1 MIKVKKEGILLE
13 PTKLHFENHGV
24 FNPACIEADGKIH
37 LLYRA
42 TSKGNYSSIG
52 YCEMSSPTEVAK
64 RNGKP
69 ILIPQ
74 EKYESHGIEDPRIVK
89 IDGTY
94 FMTYTAYDGSNA
106 LGALAT
112 SKDMKIFERQ
122 GIITPQMTYKEFQLC
137 IECCEGVNDKHLR
150 FVKLFYERV
159 GEETAHKLLIWDKDV
174 VFFPR
179 KIDGKFAFL
188 HRIYPDIQIAY
199 FNEVKDL
206 THQYWRDYLFN
217 IKNYTVL
224 ESKMLFE
231 ASYIG
236 GGCPPIE
243 TADGWLMIY
252 HGVEDTKEGYVYHA
266 GAALLDLNDPTK
278 EIGRLM
284 HPLFSPELEWEKN
297 GVVSNVVFPTGTILK
312 DDILYIYYG
321 AADKHIGTVSV
332 SLKELIN
339 EIKNSSEG
347 VPSEKN

>member
-1 MIKVKKEGILLE
+1 MLMLRVKKEGILLE
-13 PTKLHFENHGV
+13 PTQFKFENHGV

-52 YCEMSSPTEVAK
+52 YCEMKSPTEVAK
-64 RNGKP
+64 RSEKP
-69 ILIPQ
+69 LLIPQ
-74 EKYESHGIEDPRIVK
+74 KKYESQGIEDPRIVK
-89 IDGTY
+89 IDDTY

-112 SKDMKIFERQ
+112 SKDLKTFERQ

-137 IECCEGVNDKHLR
+137 IECCEGMNEKHLR
-150 FVKLFYERV
+150 FVKLFYERA
-159 GEETAHKLLIWDKDV
+159 GAESASKLLIWDKDV

-179 KIDGKFAFL
+179 KINGKFAFL
-188 HRIYPDIQIAY
+188 HRIYPDIQIVY
-199 FNEVKDL
+199 FNDVKEL
-206 THQYWRDYLFN
+206 SNGFWREHLFN

-224 ESKMLFE
+224 ESKMPFE

-252 HGVEDTKEGYVYHA
+252 HGVEDTKEGYIYHA

-278 EIGRLM
+278 EIGRLKY
-284 HPLFSPELEWEKN
+284 PLFSPEHEWEKH
-297 GVVSNVVFPTGTILK
+297 GVVNNVVFPTATLLK
-312 DDILYIYYG
+312 GDVLYIYYG
-321 AADKHIGTVSV
+321 AGDKRIGTASV
-332 SLKELIN
+332 SLKELLN
-339 EIKNSSEG
+339 EIKNS
-347 VPSEKN
+347 KI